1 MSGEWGELMVWF
13 IRLTL
18 EVFGDLMTGVT
29 GDLLM
34 VMLGLCE
41 FGVRPGVSEEDIRET
56 AGASLLEQMRGKT
69 FQQKSTLTAQRM
81 RRWRNIFE
89 SDRM

>member
-56 AGASLLEQMRGKT
+56 AGAFLLEQMRGKT
-69 FQQKSTLTAQRM
+69 EDFPAEEHADGPEDEEVEKYLRV
-81 RRWRNIFE
+81 
-89 SDRM
+89 